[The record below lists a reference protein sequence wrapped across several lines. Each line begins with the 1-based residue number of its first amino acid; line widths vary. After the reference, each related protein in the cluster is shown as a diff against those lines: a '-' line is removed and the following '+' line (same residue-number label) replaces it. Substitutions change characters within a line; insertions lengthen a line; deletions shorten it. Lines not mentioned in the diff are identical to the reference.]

1 MQGTELHRG
10 FVLQN
15 EDSCISITTYVGLVV
30 RKEVK

>member
-15 EDSCISITTYVGLVV
+15 EDSCISINHLYRACK

>member
-1 MQGTELHRG
+1 MRGKELQRY
-10 FVLQN
+10 FVLKN